1 MTESP
6 EVSSLLTAVTGLRE
20 RIAEATFPLPVP
32 GVAAARDDRRH
43 LLDQLDDYV
52 LPRLT
57 DIDAPLLAVVGGSTG
72 AGKSTLVNSVVGRRV
87 SRSGV
92 LRPTTRSCVLV
103 HHVDDAPWFTT
114 PRILPNLTR
123 VSGHDEAGAD
133 DPSALRL
140 VTADTLPP
148 GVAVLDAPDIDS
160 VVAANRDLARQL
172 LAAADL
178 WIFVTTAARYADAVP
193 WELLRESVERG
204 TSVAV
209 VLDRVPPGAEDE
221 IGEHLADMLVAEGL
235 RHAPV
240 FTITESRLVDGMLP
254 PEQSAP
260 LREWL
265 TRLGEDARARGLLVR
280 RTLAGALESMD
291 RRVDA
296 LAEASFEQVQATE
309 QLAAI
314 VTSAYGNALDE
325 VSAGMSDGR
334 LLRGEV
340 LARWQEFVGTG
351 EFLKQV
357 EVGFGRLRDRVIAAV
372 KGQPPP
378 ASELGEALQSGVAQL
393 LVAHAEGAG
402 LEVAR
407 RWRSV
412 PGSAP
417 IQEIAPGVSPDLAER
432 ADLLVR
438 EWQGDILEL
447 VRSEG
452 KDRRTTARVLSM
464 GVNAVGVV
472 LMLVVFS
479 HTMGTLGGAEVGIAG
494 GSAVLAQRLLEAVFG
509 DQAVR
514 TLAAKARAQL
524 LERTRALYDEEADR
538 LRDLVARA
546 NVRPEQAG
554 ELDKAARDLR
564 GAR

>member
-1 MTESP
+1 M
-6 EVSSLLTAVTGLRE
+6 
-20 RIAEATFPLPVP
+20 
-32 GVAAARDDRRH
+32 
-43 LLDQLDDYV
+43 
-52 LPRLT
+52 
-57 DIDAPLLAVVGGSTG
+57 
-72 AGKSTLVNSVVGRRV
+72 
-87 SRSGV
+87 
-92 LRPTTRSCVLV
+92 
-103 HHVDDAPWFTT
+103 
-114 PRILPNLTR
+114 
-123 VSGHDEAGAD
+123 
-133 DPSALRL
+133 
-140 VTADTLPP
+140 
-148 GVAVLDAPDIDS
+148 
-160 VVAANRDLARQL
+160 
-172 LAAADL
+172 
-178 WIFVTTAARYADAVP
+178 
-193 WELLRESVERG
+193 
-204 TSVAV
+204 
-209 VLDRVPPGAEDE
+209 
-221 IGEHLADMLVAEGL
+221 
-235 RHAPV
+235 
-240 FTITESRLVDGMLP
+240 
-254 PEQSAP
+254 
-260 LREWL
+260 
-265 TRLGEDARARGLLVR
+265 
-280 RTLAGALESMD
+280 
-291 RRVDA
+291 
-296 LAEASFEQVQATE
+296 
-309 QLAAI
+309 
-314 VTSAYGNALDE
+314 
-325 VSAGMSDGR
+325 
-334 LLRGEV
+334 

-514 TLAAKARAQL
+514 TLAAKARRRL
-524 LERTRALYDEEADR
+524 LARTETLYGVESERLHAAI
-538 LRDLVARA
+538 AA
-546 NVRPEQAG
+546 AAVRPEQAR
-554 ELDKAARDLR
+554 ELLDAAADLR
-564 GAR
+564 AVR